1 MGKKHV
7 VDTIPHALFRASGI
21 HRGGAASGSKYMM
34 SIRGLNA
41 HGAVNKTTLTE
52 LGFVVGAS
60 VKRQDGSASA
70 PKAAASAASASAP
83 EVVSASAQD
92 IVAIGDDFVELADQT
107 KLTFKDAV
115 ANWEA
120 SVSDKVVM
128 MPVLTRPTAVE
139 HVMDLARSTCKI
151 ALQAAYDVHVGE
163 LSKLGIQI
171 APRRAVFCL
180 EKLPPKALKLV
191 PKTFSVTV
199 VQEGSEPNNNAF
211 IGIGG
216 LKHPI
221 SGGKLIGFLS
231 APKMHVPSAADYAAD
246 PNNQKYDIIPYWLVG
261 TTPDTA
267 SANVEM
273 GSLTMSISTAHKG
286 SSSDPTTT
294 TISVPILTNMK
305 SIQPGMELLTFK
317 AQKRPGDVEMPP
329 PKAQKKEEGKGKD
342 KGKGKGKP

>member
-1 MGKKHV
+1 M
-7 VDTIPHALFRASGI
+7 
-21 HRGGAASGSKYMM
+21 
-34 SIRGLNA
+34 
-41 HGAVNKTTLTE
+41 
-52 LGFVVGAS
+52 
-60 VKRQDGSASA
+60 
-70 PKAAASAASASAP
+70 
-83 EVVSASAQD
+83 
-92 IVAIGDDFVELADQT
+92 
-107 KLTFKDAV
+107 
-115 ANWEA
+115 
-120 SVSDKVVM
+120 
-128 MPVLTRPTAVE
+128 
-139 HVMDLARSTCKI
+139 
-151 ALQAAYDVHVGE
+151 
-163 LSKLGIQI
+163 
-171 APRRAVFCL
+171 
-180 EKLPPKALKLV
+180 

-199 VQEGSEPNNNAF
+199 VQEGSEPNNNAL

-317 AQKRPGDVEMPP
+317 AQKRPQGDVEMPP
-329 PKAQKKEEGKGKD
+329 PKAQKKENGKGKD